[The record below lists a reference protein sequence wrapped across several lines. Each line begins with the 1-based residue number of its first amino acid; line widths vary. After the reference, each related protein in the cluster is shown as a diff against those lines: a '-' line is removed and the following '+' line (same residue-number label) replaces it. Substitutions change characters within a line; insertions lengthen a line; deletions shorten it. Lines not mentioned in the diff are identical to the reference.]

1 MVATE
6 TKHLH
11 WFLASS
17 TLAPYAL
24 APPTL
29 AFASCLCGSP
39 VDTSLQQLQIS
50 LLGHSGSYNSHCS
63 GTAASYT
70 EHEEEAEI
78 AAANTDWGQQLGPRQ
93 GAKGREGPA

>member
-1 MVATE
+1 M
-6 TKHLH
+6 
-11 WFLASS
+11 SS

-29 AFASCLCGSP
+29 AFASCLCGGR
-39 VDTSLQQLQIS
+39 VNTSLQQLQTS
-50 LLGHSGSYNSHCS
+50 LLGHSSSYYSHCS

-78 AAANTDWGQQLGPRQ
+78 GAANMDWGQQLEPRQ
-93 GAKGREGPA
+93 GAKGREDPA